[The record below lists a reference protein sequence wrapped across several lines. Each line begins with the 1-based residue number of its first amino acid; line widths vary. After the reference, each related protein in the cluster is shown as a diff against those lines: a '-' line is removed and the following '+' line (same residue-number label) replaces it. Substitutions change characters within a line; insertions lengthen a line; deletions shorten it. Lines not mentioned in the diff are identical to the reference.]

1 MLNIALFGAPG
12 AGKGT
17 QSELLAERFNLV
29 HLSSGEMLR
38 QEIVEETEIGL
49 YAKSIIA
56 RGELVSDEIIVQVI
70 EDKIKMNPNAN
81 GFLFDG
87 FPRTVVQAYILDGL
101 LLRLNTSLT
110 CMLSLEAPKD
120 VLYDRLIKRSKDSGR
135 NDDTHDVVMYRLKEY
150 EEKTLPVADFY
161 KEKGKY
167 HSINGVGTVEEIF
180 DNLNTVIEKTLRET
194 LLNVVVI
201 GRPGGGKGSQGHLLA
216 KKYNLAYISTGQML
230 RNEVKKGSELGKR
243 VIPFLETGLNVPDEI
258 IIQML
263 EKEIKL
269 HPETSGFIFKG
280 FPRTIV
286 QAYIL
291 DGMLMRQKSSVSL
304 AINLEVPMLECFK
317 RLSVRAK
324 TSKRR
329 TYDTETDLIIRRME
343 EYESKTK
350 PVIDYYKKLNKY
362 TLVDGI
368 GEEGDVYQRLS
379 GVVEKWFKKIR

>member
-1 MLNIALFGAPG
+1 
-12 AGKGT
+12 
-17 QSELLAERFNLV
+17 
-29 HLSSGEMLR
+29 
-38 QEIVEETEIGL
+38 
-49 YAKSIIA
+49 
-56 RGELVSDEIIVQVI
+56 
-70 EDKIKMNPNAN
+70 
-81 GFLFDG
+81 
-87 FPRTVVQAYILDGL
+87 
-101 LLRLNTSLT
+101 
-110 CMLSLEAPKD
+110 MLSLEAPKE
-120 VLYDRLIKRSKDSGR
+120 VLYERLINRAKDSGR

-150 EEKTLPVADFY
+150 EDKTLPVADFY

-167 HSINGVGTVEEIF
+167 HSINGVGGVEEIF
-180 DNLNTVIEKTLRET
+180 NNLNIVIEKTLRET

-216 KKYNLAYISTGQML
+216 KEYNLAYISSGKML

-243 VIPFLETGLNVPDEI
+243 VIPYLETGLNVPDEI

-263 EKEIKL
+263 EKELKV
-269 HPETSGFIFKG
+269 HTETRGFIFKG

-291 DGMLMRQKSSVSL
+291 DGMLMRQNSSVSL

-317 RLSVRAK
+317 RLSMRAK

-368 GEEGDVYQRLS
+368 GDEKEVYQRLS
-379 GVVEKWFKKIR
+379 SVVEKWFKKIR

>member
-17 QSELLAERFNLV
+17 QSELLAKRYNLI
-29 HLSSGEMLR
+29 HLSTGEMLR
-38 QEIVEETEIGL
+38 HEIAEETEIGL
-49 YAKSIIA
+49 FAKSIIA
-56 RGELVSDEIIVQVI
+56 RGELVSDDIIVQII

-101 LLRLNTSLT
+101 LLRLNTVLT
-110 CMLSLEAPKD
+110 CMLSLEAPKE
-120 VLYDRLIKRSKDSGR
+120 VLYDRLIKRANESGR
-135 NDDTHDVVMYRLKEY
+135 NDDTHDVVMFRLKEY

-161 KEKGKY
+161 REKNKY
-167 HSINGVGTVEEIF
+167 HGVNGIGSIEEIF
-180 DNLNTVIEKTLRET
+180 NSLNVVIEKTLRET

-216 KKYNLAYISTGQML
+216 KEYNLAYISSGQIL
-230 RNEVKKGSELGKR
+230 RNEVKKDNELGKR
-243 VIPFLETGLNVPDEI
+243 VMPYLQTGLNVPDEI

-269 HPETSGFIFKG
+269 HPDARGFIFKG

-304 AINLEVPMLECFK
+304 AIDLEVPMLECFK
-317 RLSVRAK
+317 RLSMRAK

-343 EYESKTK
+343 EYELKTK
-350 PVIDYYKKLNKY
+350 PVIEYYKKLNKY

-368 GEEGDVYQRLS
+368 GSETEIYEKLS